1 MFGNFFNGVKTME
14 FMEMLEEWLALRDA
28 GKVGIDSRLYPQQY
42 IDTFRKLELEQE
54 LNKRMR
60 GEL

>member
-1 MFGNFFNGVKTME
+1 ME